1 MVERKCEIIVWGGA
15 KGGDGGPFSIR
26 SYLKYMVKDKVWG
39 DSIFIGLV
47 ASMWECRISVLRADS
62 GKVVNYRHELPLGM
76 CDVGLLFNCRL
87 HSGHYSALWRMDGNF
102 VKTEKVKKSIGFKDD
117 VDETELESLYG
128 SGGEG
133 VKGDEVVVKKERL
146 DQLIKKELMFGQMC
160 KVIEAG
166 GAMPKR
172 RRVSSTEKEGEIEID
187 EKEVA
192 QDIQV
197 VHKGDTVC
205 EECGEDYKSTTA
217 LNGHVMKYHKGK
229 FRYECTICGK
239 GYMVSESL
247 KRHVKEH
254 SGEKVFKRCIR
265 PDCKSTFSS
274 EKSRRHVK
282 LFHGEGSDI
291 LKFECDFCKNK
302 FLTLDNKKQHQV
314 RCKQNPEKKH
324 FSCDICHRGTFY
336 LPKELMRHKKE
347 NHNW

>member
-1 MVERKCEIIVWGGA
+1 MGGVRGQ
-15 KGGDGGPFSIR
+15 GGEAGPFSIR
-26 SYLKYMVKDKVWG
+26 SYLKYMVQDKVWG

-47 ASMWECRISVLRADS
+47 ASMWGCRISVLRADS

-76 CDVGLLFNCRL
+76 CDIGLLFNCKL
-87 HSGHYSALWRMDGNF
+87 HSGHYCGLWRMDGNF
-102 VKTEKVKKSIGFKDD
+102 VKTEKVQKSIGFKDD
-117 VDETELESLYG
+117 VDQKELDSLFG

-133 VKGDEVVVKKERL
+133 VKCDEVVVKKEKL
-146 DQLIKKELMFGQMC
+146 GKLLKKEVMFDQMC

-166 GAMPKR
+166 GVMPKR
-172 RRVSSTEKEGEIEID
+172 RRFVSTEQEVEIE

-192 QDIQV
+192 QEIQV

-205 EECGEDYKSTTA
+205 EECGVDYKSTTA
-217 LNGHVMKYHKGK
+217 LNGHVMKYHKGR

-247 KRHVKEH
+247 KRHLKEH
-254 SGEKVFKRCIR
+254 SGDKVIKSCTS
-265 PDCKSTFSS
+265 PGCKSTFSC
-274 EKSRRHVK
+274 EKSRRRHVK
-282 LFHGEGSDI
+282 LFHSEDSDV
-291 LKFECDFCKNK
+291 LKFECDFCKTK

-324 FSCDICHRGTFY
+324 FSCDICHQGTFY
-336 LPKELMRHKKE
+336 MPKELMRHKKE